1 MRSRRCALISFQ
13 AAVLTS
19 FQCFEAHISCCE
31 GAPSFVQN
39 AVLGEVGWGGGA
51 SQSVAHL
58 EQVGRVGWGGWVGV
72 GRVSPTVGCL
82 LVAYFLQPGKVSVL
96 KGLRDGLRTYGLR
109 FNSRRSSMLGGRLNL
124 TYERVLALRACP
136 AMFVSSQTLRCL
148 QRL

>member
-1 MRSRRCALISFQ
+1 MRSRRCASISFQ

-58 EQVGRVGWGGWVGV
+58 EQVGRV
-72 GRVSPTVGCL
+72 
-82 LVAYFLQPGKVSVL
+82 AYFLQPGKVFVL

>member
-1 MRSRRCALISFQ
+1 MRSRRCVLISFQ
-13 AAVLTS
+13 TAVLIS
-19 FQCFEAHISCCE
+19 FKCFEAHISCCE

-82 LVAYFLQPGKVSVL
+82 LVAYFLQPGKVSVF
-96 KGLRDGLRTYGLR
+96 KGLRDGLRTYTV
-109 FNSRRSSMLGGRLNL
+109 LGS
-124 TYERVLALRACP
+124 TRAEAQC
-136 AMFVSSQTLRCL
+136 
-148 QRL
+148 